1 MTAPLLTK
9 PKIRILL
16 YTDDPRITESNSLL
30 HFFGLG
36 SMIERMRAHA
46 PVFADLEPTLVSR
59 NPDRNSHAKFRINE
73 VLEEA
78 QAKGE
83 PFDEIWFFG
92 LHQANLERFSLGTFL
107 GGPKSELFE
116 DEVEALSDWMKIK
129 ADGSGGGGVLITG
142 DHSEQVLATMG
153 PASFE
158 RCSGNP
164 ASTESLGL
172 GRAIGRCVPR
182 AGQMRRWEGP
192 PSSRADRFST
202 IADSGFEADGI
213 PQRLFLE
220 LVNAS
225 GDPDPNGQPHPLFM
239 YKAGQFI
246 RVFPDH
252 VHEGAVVLPTEEQFE
267 DFDVWPRGQ
276 SGEQTRP
283 RVVAVGTN
291 SMTHGPLNIIATY
304 NGDLCERGRIVADS
318 TWHHYF
324 NLNLAALPHP
334 AAVETDSDKIGQF
347 YANLAIW
354 LAPRRKRIE
363 MAQAMALHL
372 SDYTWVLERYQEAS
386 SVGRTAEAIL
396 AKVASLC
403 EIHEMHQALGL
414 GQPPEVQP
422 ATLEAAGLSPSRSMI
437 LGSVIKSYH
446 EAMVRA
452 ETNGEDLNRRHLRDA
467 INHGYRAAVAVHVG
481 ELNQTLEV
489 LNTRTQTELRKE
501 TQMECPADRVWN
513 IATQVLNQPKVE
525 ILIFCLDI
533 NEEGHITGKVEHS
546 DGTLLSD
553 VSGRREPLGGI
564 VSSMTL
570 NFDWDSVSIVMVGL
584 AIGNVQAM
592 FIGGF
597 HATGNGN
604 ESVIRAFA
612 PGDGDTGTATG
623 NQT

>member
-9 PKIRILL
+9 PTIRILL
-16 YTDDPRITESNSLL
+16 YTDDPRITTSKSKRR
-30 HFFGLG
+30 FFGLG
-36 SMIERMRAHA
+36 SMIERMLDHA
-46 PVFADLEPTLVSR
+46 PVFADLKPTLVSR

-73 VLEEA
+73 VLAQA

-92 LHQANLERFSLGTFL
+92 LHQTNLETFSLGTFL

-142 DHSEQVLATMG
+142 DHSEKVLATMG

-158 RCSGNP
+158 RCSGTP
-164 ASTESLGL
+164 STTESLGL

-182 AGQMRRWEGP
+182 AGQMRGWEGP
-192 PSSRADRFST
+192 PGSRADRFST

-220 LVNAS
+220 PVNAS
-225 GDPDPNGQPHPLFM
+225 GDPDPDGQPHPLFM
-239 YKAGQFI
+239 YKSGQFI

-252 VHEGAVVLPTEEQFE
+252 VHEGAVVLPTEEQFQ
-267 DFDVWPRGQ
+267 DHDLWPIGQ
-276 SGEQTRP
+276 NGEQTRP
-283 RVVAVGTN
+283 QVVAVGTN

-334 AAVETDSDKIGQF
+334 SAIGTDSDKIGQF

-363 MAQAMALHL
+363 MAQAMASHV

-386 SVGRTAEAIL
+386 SIGRTAESIL

-414 GQPPEVQP
+414 GQPPQMLP
-422 ATLEAAGLSPSRSMI
+422 STLEAAGISPSRSMI

-446 EAMVRA
+446 EAMIRA
-452 ETNGEDLNRRHLRDA
+452 ETNGEDLNRRHVRDA
-467 INHGYRAAVAVHVG
+467 INHGYRAAVAEHVG

-501 TQMECPADRVWN
+501 TQMECPAERTWN
-513 IATQVLNQPKVE
+513 FATQVLGE
-525 ILIFCLDI
+525 EEEDILMFCLDI
-533 NEEGHITGKVEHS
+533 DEEGDITGKGQHS
-546 DGTLLSD
+546 TGTPLHH
-553 VSGRREPLGGI
+553 VSGKRVPLGGI
-564 VSSMTL
+564 VSRMTL
-570 NFDWDSVSIVMVGL
+570 EFDWDAVHIVMSGL
-584 AIGNVQAM
+584 AIGNVQAT
-592 FIGGF
+592 FVGGF
-597 HATGNGN
+597 HATAIGS
-604 ESVIRAFA
+604 ESIRAFA